1 MPAFPFESRA
11 QTDERVSAR
20 NVEYGKLAA
29 AVNAPK
35 QEYILEQG
43 DLLYVPRGYIHEPST
58 QEALSIHITVGIY
71 PMTWRDALAVAL
83 NQLADTDVRLRR
95 AIPVG
100 FFTES
105 RSSEE
110 QQSAQELIAEIAQK
124 IDLTKAIDEIAQ
136 RFAATRAT
144 PSMKL
149 SLSQTSEITCDSVV
163 RCAAGLRFR
172 VIEEESRVGLRWGP
186 KSLWAP
192 LPMTEVFWRLSE
204 ANSLRV
210 REIGCGLSDQAML
223 TLAKRLVRE
232 GAFILERPD

>member
-1 MPAFPFESRA
+1 
-11 QTDERVSAR
+11 
-20 NVEYGKLAA
+20 
-29 AVNAPK
+29 
-35 QEYILEQG
+35 
-43 DLLYVPRGYIHEPST
+43 VPRGYIHEPST

-163 RCAAGLRFR
+163 RCAAGLR
-172 VIEEESRVGLRWGP
+172 WGP